1 MNIKIASFI
10 LVLTLFLSNEANA
23 QYRNNRNGLDR
34 SMMSGQGNP
43 SPKKKKPVDQVQV
56 TTERLTTDLE
66 LDGFQSAIVRTV
78 VEDYK
83 NSSTAIMEE
92 QVSNEIKYEKLTA
105 ANMKME
111 TQIMEILNEKQKVK
125 FAELKEKSQN
135 KDSKKDKKK
144 KKNKKDQEETTETIA
159 E

>member
-1 MNIKIASFI
+1 MKITISTL
-10 LVLTLFLSNEANA
+10 LVLFVLLFSNTSSA
-23 QYRNNRNGLDR
+23 QYRNRNGLDR
-34 SMMSGQGNP
+34 RMMAGQGGNP
-43 SPKKKKPVDQVQV
+43 SPKKQKPVDQVQV

-92 QVSNEIKYEKLTA
+92 QVSNEIKYEKLA
-105 ANMKME
+105 SANMKME
-111 TQIMEILNEKQKVK
+111 AKILEILNDKQKEK
-125 FAELKEKSQN
+125 FAEMKDKAQN
-135 KDSKKDKKK
+135 KDKKEKRKKK
-144 KKNKKDQEETTETIA
+144 GKKEEEETTETA